1 MLRHVLR
8 PRVLIYTAILAAI
21 VVALFT
27 SLIMRDSFRVDVV
40 RDRGVMARL
49 ADGGMLENV
58 YRLQIMNA
66 TETTQHYE
74 LSATGIDKLT
84 VQSDVLTSDNT
95 VVVNPAESRWVPV
108 RLQIPDGSIKSG
120 SHHVEFVV
128 RSVAD
133 NVSVEEKAVFLVPR

>member
-8 PRVLIYTAILAAI
+8 PRVLIYTAILASI
-21 VVALFT
+21 VVALLT

-66 TETTQHYE
+66 TETTQRYE
-74 LSATGIDKLT
+74 LSASGIDNLK
-84 VQSDVLTSDNT
+84 VESDVADANKT
-95 VVVNPAESRWVPV
+95 VTVNSAESRWIPV
-108 RLQIPDGSIKSG
+108 RLQIPDGSVKSG
-120 SHHVEFVV
+120 SHHVEFKV
-128 RSVAD
+128 RAIESNELVA
-133 NVSVEEKAVFLVPR
+133 EKSVFLVPR